1 MDLYNLLS
9 RFAVALGIGL
19 LIGLERGWRAR
30 EKESGTRAAGIR
42 TFAVSGLLGAVVAAL
57 AQAAGAGAGFV
68 LGAGFAAF
76 AAVITVF
83 CREENRASD
92 TFSATTAVAAIVTF
106 ALGGYALVGDVRV
119 AAAAAVATAGIL
131 AAREDIHSWVA
142 RITWPE
148 LRSVLV
154 LLAMTFIVLPVVP
167 DDPIGPFGG
176 VNPREIWLIAIALA
190 GVSFLGYVG
199 VRLLG
204 AQQGILI
211 SGAAGGLASS
221 TAVTVANARHA
232 AAGEATADLLAAGV
246 ALATAVSFLRVIAIV
261 AALQSSLLWLVAPPL
276 LAATAVTIAL
286 SLLPLR
292 LRPRRGKIPQ
302 RAVFRN
308 PFAFWSVVGFAIF
321 LGVIVVAGRV
331 ISERVGATG
340 AISGAAAM
348 GLADVDA
355 ITVSI
360 ARLAPRTLSEQSAVF
375 AMLTAVATNML
386 SKLTIGAVLG
396 SRAFALY
403 LAAISAACFAAAGIA
418 LWLTLDNDCG
428 LTVRLTF
435 PR

>member
-1 MDLYNLLS
+1 MEPHDLLS

-30 EKESGTRAAGIR
+30 EKESGARAAGIR

-57 AQAAGAGAGFV
+57 AQSVGTGAGFV
-68 LGAGFAAF
+68 LGFGFAAF
-76 AAVITVF
+76 AAAVTVF
-83 CREENRASD
+83 CREENRASG
-92 TFSATTAVAAIVTF
+92 TFSATTAIAAIVTF
-106 ALGGYALVGDVRV
+106 SLGGYALVGDMRV

-131 AAREDIHSWVA
+131 AAREDIHGWVA

-148 LRSVLV
+148 LRSALV
-154 LLAMTFIVLPVVP
+154 LMAMTFIVLPVVP
-167 DDPIGPFGG
+167 GDPIGPFGG
-176 VNPREIWLIAIALA
+176 VNPREIWLIAIVLA
-190 GVSFLGYVG
+190 GVSFLGYIG
-199 VRLLG
+199 VRVLG

-232 AAGEATADLLAAGV
+232 AAGDATPDLLAAGV
-246 ALATAVSFLRVIAIV
+246 SLATAVSFLRVLAIV
-261 AALQSSLLWLVAPPL
+261 AALQASLLWLIAPPL
-276 LAATAVTIAL
+276 LAATGVTIAL

-292 LRPRRGKIPQ
+292 SAPRRNKLPQ

-340 AISGAAAM
+340 VILGAAAM

-360 ARLAPRTLSEQSAVF
+360 ARLAPQTLPQQSAAF
-375 AMLTAVATNML
+375 AVLSAVATNML
-386 SKLTIGAVLG
+386 SKMLIGTVLG

-403 LAAISAACFAAAGIA
+403 LAAISTATFAAAGIA
-418 LWLTLDNDCG
+418 LWLTLEMATG
-428 LTVRLTF
+428 
-435 PR
+435 